1 MVEKRIPWMA
11 DRTVAEVMA
20 RAYKAARNGGG
31 TVKIE
36 KEPSSTLT
44 SIYLVGKDGSASL
57 YRRFNTR
64 LTGAEIAACVE
75 QAERRFLGV

>member
-31 TVKIE
+31 MIE
-36 KEPSSTLT
+36 IKKEPSSTLT
-44 SIYLVGKDGSASL
+44 SVYLVRKDGSRDL

-64 LTGAEIAACVE
+64 LTGTEIAACIE
-75 QAERRFLGV
+75 RAEKYLGV

>member
-1 MVEKRIPWMA
+1 MVESVAWMA

-20 RAYKAARNGGG
+20 RAYKAARDSGG
-31 TVKIE
+31 VIEIE

-44 SIYLVGKDGSASL
+44 SVYLVRKDGSRDL

-64 LTGAEIAACVE
+64 LTGAEISACVK
-75 QAERRFLGV
+75 QAEKYLGV